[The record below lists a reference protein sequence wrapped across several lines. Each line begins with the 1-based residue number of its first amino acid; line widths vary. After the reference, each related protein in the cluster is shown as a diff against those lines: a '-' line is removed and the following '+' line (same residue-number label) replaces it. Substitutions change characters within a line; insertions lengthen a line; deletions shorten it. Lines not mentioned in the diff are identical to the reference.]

1 MKGDIMY
8 KVNDYIMYNTT
19 GVCKVTDIKQG
30 KLFTDVETKY
40 YVLHPVFENNASS
53 IMISVDNTKV
63 KMRRVISEDDVA
75 ALIDAFP
82 TIETGWINDNKLRCA
97 KHKEYLLSG
106 RCEEWIKLFKT
117 LQLKKS
123 EKVEINK
130 SLSPTDEATMR
141 YAEKL
146 LYQEFSIALNIPV
159 NDVGDYIM
167 QRVAQ

>member
-1 MKGDIMY
+1 MY

-19 GVCKVTDIKQG
+19 GVCKITDIKQG
-30 KLFTDVETKY
+30 KLFNDVETKY
-40 YVLHPVFENNASS
+40 YVLHPVFENNKSS

-63 KMRRVISEDDVA
+63 KMRRIISENDVV

-82 TIETGWINDNKLRCA
+82 TVETRWISDNKLRCA

-106 RCEEWIKLFKT
+106 RCEEWVKLFKT
-117 LQLKKS
+117 LQLKKK

-141 YAEKL
+141 YTEKL

-159 NDVGDYIM
+159 NAVGKYIM
-167 QRVAQ
+167 QRAAQ